1 MKNEKGEWK
10 TDHEH
15 KTNKTS
21 KKKEQTVKNER
32 GMKTSEKKQELAKRV
47 KAAND
52 ELKLQKSANE
62 RMRQSRDPGRVRAA
76 YHHPGRHETTLTVV
90 SGEKDRA
97 GRRSVFKGK
106 VEAREFA
113 MMVQRPRLLH
123 EIVITEYCLSF

>member
-1 MKNEKGEWK
+1 M
-10 TDHEH
+10 
-15 KTNKTS
+15 
-21 KKKEQTVKNER
+21 KNER
-32 GMKTSEKKQELAKRV
+32 GMKNSVKKKKQELAKRV

-113 MMVQRPRLLH
+113 MMVQKATSPPRNCDHRILFIFLN
-123 EIVITEYCLSF
+123 TEP